1 MAVPAEIFEAV
12 ILQHHKHPVHEVEEI
27 GSCGCGQQITN
38 PLCGDEVTII
48 IPKDQPAHQT
58 LDSLQFIG
66 NGCAISRASASIL
79 TNELQGKSPEQAL
92 AQIDQFLTSLQS
104 ADEPTSDEITDLNTL
119 LSVKRFP
126 ARTECAAIAWRAA
139 RQLLTPLTQN

>member
-12 ILQHHKHPVHEVEEI
+12 ILQHHKHPVHEVDEVGETRT
-27 GSCGCGQQITN
+27 SQQIIN
-38 PLCGDEVTII
+38 PLCGDEVTIT
-48 IPKDQPAHQT
+48 IPKDQPPHAT

-79 TNELQGKSPEQAL
+79 THELKGKSPQEAL
-92 AQIDQFLTSLQS
+92 HEIDQFLSQLQS
-104 ADEPTSDEITDLNTL
+104 ADESSDEITDLNTL

-139 RQLLTPLTQN
+139 RKLITPLAG

>member
-1 MAVPAEIFEAV
+1 VPVPAEIFEAV
-12 ILQHHKHPVHEVEEI
+12 ILQHHKHPLHEVEEI
-27 GSCGCGQQITN
+27 GDCGRGQMVTN

-48 IPKDQPAHQT
+48 IPKNQPAHQP
-58 LDSLQFIG
+58 LESIQFIG

-79 TNELQGKSPEQAL
+79 THELKGKSPEQAITS
-92 AQIDQFLTSLQS
+92 IDQFLTSLQS
-104 ADEPTSDEITDLNTL
+104 AHEPGDHEISELNTL

-139 RQLLTPLTQN
+139 RNLITPLTQR